1 LWPAS
6 HSWSPYASSSKSLD
20 LPRDAQVGAL
30 PGGSLRRG
38 KIGQPEYVYP
48 LIAQAD
54 EAMARGDV
62 RQAQSLLELAAQRGR
77 DASTLMRL
85 ATVRRSVGDLPGA
98 VKCAAA
104 AVELE
109 PRNFLMCLML
119 GSLREAAGALYAA
132 QRAYRSACAYAPLDL
147 SFQPA
152 MAKQLERAR
161 KIVDA
166 ADCWRER
173 LLHWRPEG
181 TNLSLAEDRRMRDFR
196 SNILDS
202 IDAGPLAPPFFM
214 IPGIKAKR
222 FFDPSQFPGVGEIE
236 RNTDAVREEFLA
248 LAESRSEQL
257 SSSLAGLHGGEKY
270 SGAAGK
276 WSMIPLMRNGRIVEQ
291 FASQCPRTIELTR
304 GVDLPRISLISPS
317 LYFSV
322 LEPGSRIPPHV
333 GITNARLIA
342 HFPLIVPDNC
352 GLRVG
357 GETRRWEV
365 GKALVFDDMTTHEAW
380 NDSDRIRVVLI
391 ADLWRPELSMA
402 EQTAVTELMDC
413 PDVEAKG

>member
-1 LWPAS
+1 M
-6 HSWSPYASSSKSLD
+6 
-20 LPRDAQVGAL
+20 
-30 PGGSLRRG
+30 
-38 KIGQPEYVYP
+38 IGRVQQTYP

-119 GSLREAAGALYAA
+119 GSLREATGALYAA

-147 SFQPA
+147 SYQPA

-161 KIVDA
+161 KIVEM
-166 ADCWRER
+166 ADGWRER
-173 LLHWRPEG
+173 LLHWRPE
-181 TNLSLAEDRRMRDFR
+181 NASLSTAEDRRMRDFR
-196 SNILDS
+196 TNILDS
-202 IDAGPLAPPFFM
+202 FDAGPLAPPFFTV
-214 IPGIKAKR
+214 PGIKSKR
-222 FFDPSQFPGVGEIE
+222 FFDPSQFPGVSEIE
-236 RNTDAVREEFLA
+236 RNTDVVRDEFLA
-248 LAESRSEQL
+248 LTDSRSDQL
-257 SSSLAGLHGGEKY
+257 SSSLAGLHGEQTGSER
-270 SGAAGK
+270 GAGK
-276 WSMIPLMRNGRIVEQ
+276 WSMRPLIRNGRIVEK
-291 FASQCPRTIELTR
+291 FASLCPRTMELAH
-304 GVDLPRISLISPS
+304 GLDKPQLSLISPS

-333 GITNARLIA
+333 GITNARLLA
-342 HFPLIVPDNC
+342 HFPLIVPDN
-352 GLRVG
+352 GGFRVG
-357 GETRRWEV
+357 GETRQWEV
-365 GKALVFDDMTTHEAW
+365 GKALVFDDMTMHEAW

-391 ADLWRPELSMA
+391 ADLWRPELSIA
-402 EQTAVTELMDC
+402 ERAAVTELMDC
-413 PDVEAKG
+413 PDIDASF

>member
-1 LWPAS
+1 MI
-6 HSWSPYASSSKSLD
+6 
-20 LPRDAQVGAL
+20 
-30 PGGSLRRG
+30 G
-38 KIGQPEYVYP
+38 KLQQTYP

-54 EAMARGDV
+54 AAMARGDV
-62 RQAQSLLELAAQRGR
+62 REAQSLLELAAQRGR

-85 ATVRRSVGDLPGA
+85 ATVRRSMGDLPGA
-98 VKCAAA
+98 VKAAAA

-119 GSLREAAGALYAA
+119 GSLREATGALYAA
-132 QRAYRSACAYAPLDL
+132 QRAYRSACAYAPFDL

-152 MAKQLERAR
+152 MAKQLERA
-161 KIVDA
+161 KTIVA
-166 ADCWRER
+166 AAEQWRER

-181 TNLSLAEDRRMRDFR
+181 ASLNSAEDRRMRDFR

-202 IDAGPLAPPFFM
+202 IEAGPLAPPFFM
-214 IPGIKAKR
+214 VPGVKPKR
-222 FFDPSQFPGVGEIE
+222 FFDASLFRGIAEIE
-236 RNTDAVREEFLA
+236 HHSEIVRGEFLR
-248 LAESRSEQL
+248 LAESRRERL
-257 SSSLAGLHGGEKY
+257 SSSLSGLHGDETGEAR
-270 SGAAGK
+270 AAGK
-276 WSMIPLMRNGRIVEQ
+276 WSMIPLIRNGRIVDE
-291 FASQCPRTIELTR
+291 FAVECPRTMELAQ
-304 GVDLPRISLISPS
+304 GLDLPKISLISPS

-352 GLRVG
+352 GFRVG
-357 GETRRWEV
+357 GETRRWEP

-391 ADLWRPELSMA
+391 ADLWRPELSLA
-402 EQTAVTELMDC
+402 ERAAVTELMGC
-413 PDVEAKG
+413 PDIDENT

>member
-1 LWPAS
+1 
-6 HSWSPYASSSKSLD
+6 
-20 LPRDAQVGAL
+20 
-30 PGGSLRRG
+30 
-38 KIGQPEYVYP
+38 
-48 LIAQAD
+48 
-54 EAMARGDV
+54 MARGDV

-166 ADCWRER
+166 ADRWRER
-173 LLHWRPEG
+173 LLHWRPGG

-222 FFDPSQFPGVGEIE
+222 FFDPSQFPGVEEIE
-236 RNTDAVREEFLA
+236 RNTDAVQEEFLA

-257 SSSLAGLHGGEKY
+257 SSSLAGLHGDEKD

-276 WSMIPLMRNGRIVEQ
+276 WSMIPLLRNGRIVEQ
-291 FASQCPRTIELTR
+291 FASQCPRTMELAR
-304 GVDLPRISLISPS
+304 GLDLPRISLISPS

-342 HFPLIVPDNC
+342 HFPLIVPKNC

-357 GETRRWEV
+357 GETRQWEV
-365 GKALVFDDMTTHEAW
+365 GKALVFDDMTMHEAW

>member
-1 LWPAS
+1 M
-6 HSWSPYASSSKSLD
+6 
-20 LPRDAQVGAL
+20 
-30 PGGSLRRG
+30 
-38 KIGQPEYVYP
+38 IGRLQQTYP

-62 RQAQSLLELAAQRGR
+62 REAQSLLELAAQRGR

-85 ATVRRSVGDLPGA
+85 ATVRRSLGDLPGA
-98 VKCAAA
+98 VKAAAA

-119 GSLREAAGALYAA
+119 GSLREATGALYAA
-132 QRAYRSACAYAPLDL
+132 QRAYQSACAHAPVDL

-152 MAKQLERAR
+152 IARQLERAR
-161 KIVDA
+161 KIVNAGDR
-166 ADCWRER
+166 WRER

-181 TNLSLAEDRRMRDFR
+181 KDLSAVEDRRMRDFR
-196 SNILDS
+196 SNILNS
-202 IDAGPLAPPFFM
+202 IDAGPLAPPLFM
-214 IPGIKAKR
+214 VPGIRAKR
-222 FFDPSQFPGVGEIE
+222 FFEPSQFAGVSEIE
-236 RNTDAVREEFLA
+236 RNTESVRNEFLA

-257 SSSLAGLHGGEKY
+257 SSSLSGLHGGET
-270 SGAAGK
+270 GEARAAGK
-276 WSMIPLMRNGRIVEQ
+276 WSMIPLIRNGRVVEE
-291 FASQCPRTIELTR
+291 FASQCPRTMELAR
-304 GVDLPRISLISPS
+304 GLDLPRISLISPS

-342 HFPLIVPDNC
+342 HLPLIVPDNC
-352 GLRVG
+352 GFRVG

-365 GKALVFDDMTTHEAW
+365 GKPLVFDDMTTHEAW

-391 ADLWRPELSMA
+391 ADLWRPELSQA
-402 EQTAVTELMDC
+402 ERAAVTELMDC
-413 PDVEAKG
+413 PDIDAGA

>member
-1 LWPAS
+1 
-6 HSWSPYASSSKSLD
+6 
-20 LPRDAQVGAL
+20 
-30 PGGSLRRG
+30 
-38 KIGQPEYVYP
+38 
-48 LIAQAD
+48 
-54 EAMARGDV
+54 MARGDV

-109 PRNFLMCLML
+109 PRNFLMSLML
-119 GSLREAAGALYAA
+119 GSLREATGALYAA
-132 QRAYRSACAYAPLDL
+132 QRAYRSACAYAPRDL

-152 MAKQLERAR
+152 LTRQLEHAR

-166 ADCWRER
+166 ADRWRDR
-173 LLHWRPEG
+173 LLHWRPERA
-181 TNLSLAEDRRMRDFR
+181 NLDPAEDRRMREFR

-202 IDAGPLAPPFFM
+202 VDAGPLAPPFFM
-214 IPGIKAKR
+214 VPGIKAKR
-222 FFDPSQFPGVGEIE
+222 FFDAAQFGGAGEIE
-236 RNTDAVREEFLA
+236 RNTEAVRAEFLA
-248 LAESRSEQL
+248 LADSRSEQL
-257 SSSLAGLHGGEKY
+257 SSSLAGLHGDAIGA
-270 SGAAGK
+270 GRAAGK
-276 WSMIPLMRNGRIVEQ
+276 WSMIPLIRNGRVVDQ
-291 FASQCPRTIELTR
+291 FASQCPRTMELA
-304 GVDLPRISLISPS
+304 GLLDMPRIPLISPS

-322 LEPGSRIPPHV
+322 LEPGSRIPPHI

-357 GETRRWEV
+357 DETRRWEV

-380 NDSDRIRVVLI
+380 NESDRIRVVLI
-391 ADLWRPELSMA
+391 ADLWRPELTTA
-402 EQTAVTELMDC
+402 ERSAVAELMDC
-413 PDVEAKG
+413 PDVDATFRVRQDTA